1 MVLAESVLDRL
12 LPAVRRRGP
21 ALIAYAVIDM
31 LGAFL
36 VLALV
41 VPLYL
46 LSPLVVAG
54 IAFVVAGIGSVIH
67 WAGRVRG
74 TTDAPWLAPV
84 ARGAIAIG
92 TLAGLAVAIPEI
104 LGAANLG

>member
-1 MVLAESVLDRL
+1 MSGALG
-12 LPAVRRRGP
+12 LPCTRTLRGP
-21 ALIAYAVIDM
+21 GIA
-31 LGAFL
+31 
-36 VLALV
+36 
-41 VPLYL
+41 
-46 LSPLVVAG
+46 AG

-74 TTDAPWLAPV
+74 AAESPLLAPV

-92 TLAGLAVAIPEI
+92 TIAGLAVAIPEV

>member
-1 MVLAESVLDRL
+1 MALRYSLAREPVRACPVWLANMSGALG
-12 LPAVRRRGP
+12 LPCTRTLRGP
-21 ALIAYAVIDM
+21 ADRR
-31 LGAFL
+31 
-36 VLALV
+36 
-41 VPLYL
+41 P
-46 LSPLVVAG
+46 G

-74 TTDAPWLAPV
+74 AAESPLLAPV

-92 TLAGLAVAIPEI
+92 TIAGLAVAIPEV